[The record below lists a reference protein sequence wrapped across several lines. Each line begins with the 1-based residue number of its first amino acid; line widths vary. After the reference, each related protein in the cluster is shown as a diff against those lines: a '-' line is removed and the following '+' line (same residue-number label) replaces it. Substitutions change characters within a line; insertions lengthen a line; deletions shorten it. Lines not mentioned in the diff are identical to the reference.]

1 MRTSTPASVCLPH
14 LSRRTLV
21 ASSLAGIAVS
31 GVGLNGAVAGPGLF
45 RQATP
50 APGVLPEIIM
60 AIAERYSEES
70 DLGAVIVRVTRGGE
84 EIVTWAMG
92 ESMPGVPATT
102 DMHFRNGAVAFS
114 LLATLTLVQVDKG
127 VLALDDTIDAWLPD
141 LPDAERVTVRMLLNM
156 TSGYRDHVQSPN
168 LSQALYEDPFRE
180 IAYEELLGYS
190 FEQPRLFEPGT
201 NWEYSHTGYVI
212 LGKVVE
218 EATGEQLDVLM
229 QRDVLQPA
237 GLTGTANWF
246 TAEIPEPVLHAYS
259 SERRDY
265 LGVETGA
272 HFLEES
278 TFWNPSWT
286 TARGTIQTTTI
297 ADMAASM
304 EVVGAG
310 TLLSAESYAAQF
322 DRSLVGF
329 GEPLDGCNSCHTLT
343 EDMVYGLGVW
353 MMGPWTV
360 QNPLFYGYSGTA
372 GYNANAGVAI
382 AVAVTYREGSFD
394 DTGDYAHGNVST
406 PIFKEIAALFE
417 GDGATPVAG

>member
-1 MRTSTPASVCLPH
+1 M
-14 LSRRTLV
+14 
-21 ASSLAGIAVS
+21 
-31 GVGLNGAVAGPGLF
+31 
-45 RQATP
+45 
-50 APGVLPEIIM
+50 PEVIM
-60 AIAERYSEES
+60 AIVERYSAES
-70 DLGAVIVRVTRGGE
+70 DLGAVIVRVTQAGE
-84 EIVTWAMG
+84 EIVTAAIG

-127 VLALDDTIDAWLPD
+127 VLGLDDTIDAWLPD

-168 LSQALYEDPFRE
+168 LIQALYEDPFRE
-180 IAYEELLGYS
+180 IGYEELLGYS
-190 FEQPRLFEPGT
+190 FEQPRLFEPGA

-229 QRDVLQPA
+229 QREVLDPL
-237 GLTGTANWF
+237 GLTETANSF
-246 TAEIPEPVLHAYS
+246 TAEIPEPILHAYS
-259 SERRDY
+259 SERRDA
-265 LGVETGA
+265 LAVKPGT

-278 TFWNPSWT
+278 TFWSPTWT

-297 ADMAASM
+297 VDMAASM
-304 EVVGAG
+304 EAVGAG
-310 TLLSAESYAAQF
+310 TLLSAESHAAQF

-329 GEPLDGCNSCHTLT
+329 GAPLDGCNSCHTLT
-343 EDMVYGLGVW
+343 EDLVYGLGVW
-353 MMGPWTV
+353 MIGPWTM

-372 GYNANAGVAI
+372 GHHAGTGVSI

-394 DTGDYAHGNVST
+394 DTGDYAYGNVST
-406 PIFKEIAALFE
+406 SIFKEIAALFE
-417 GDGATPVAG
+417 GDGATPAAG